1 MELVLESEEATSVAK
16 DDGTGTVGEAS
27 CDLSTMNKD
36 FLGIGAIEDKSKTPS
51 LSLWALATCL
61 WDIASVLNRH
71 TVKLRTARIV
81 YG

>member
-36 FLGIGAIEDKSKTPS
+36 FLGMGLLKINQNT
-51 LSLWALATCL
+51 
-61 WDIASVLNRH
+61 
-71 TVKLRTARIV
+71 
-81 YG
+81 

>member
-51 LSLWALATCL
+51 LSLRALATCCGTL
-61 WDIASVLNRH
+61 RRFSIG
-71 TVKLRTARIV
+71 TVSPQ
-81 YG
+81 